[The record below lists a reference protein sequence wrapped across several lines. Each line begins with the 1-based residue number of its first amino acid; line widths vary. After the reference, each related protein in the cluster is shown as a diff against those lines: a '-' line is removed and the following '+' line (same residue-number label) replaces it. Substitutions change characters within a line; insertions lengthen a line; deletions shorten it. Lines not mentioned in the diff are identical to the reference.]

1 MSRSL
6 LVLQSLAVLAV
17 VNSCMATPTVIKVG
31 EAVLEKKSMENVNPD
46 GRRTGGK
53 HDVICATYP
62 PVPLEMRV
70 GESELISVQANLES
84 GPACRI
90 CSVRFHTRNSKVAR
104 WFAPQDPCSERP
116 CAVLRGL
123 SEGEAELVIEVCPG
137 EYVKCQTKTFT
148 TRVVR

>member
-1 MSRSL
+1 MPRLLSAILSL
-6 LVLQSLAVLAV
+6 GAVAAV
-17 VNSCMATPTVIKVG
+17 SSCMATPTMINVG
-31 EAVLEKKSMENVNPD
+31 TAVLDKVSMGDVNPD

-70 GESELISVQANLES
+70 GESELISVQANIES

-90 CSVRFHTRNSKVAR
+90 CTVQFHTRKPRVAR
-104 WFAPQDPCSERP
+104 WFEPQDTCSERP
-116 CAVLRGL
+116 CAVLRAL

-137 EYVKCQTKTFT
+137 EYVKCQTNTFT